1 MSRSSNSL
9 LVCLHM
15 DLKIKREDRKSL
27 SQLVQRILLHE
38 NKIHLKKNETDLQM
52 QLYIVFLL
60 FLASL
65 KYGNWS
71 IIILLIINLFFE
83 P

>member
-15 DLKIKREDRKSL
+15 DLKKKKREDRKTL

-38 NKIHLKKNETDLQM
+38 NKIHLKKNETDLEM

-65 KYGNWS
+65 KYGN
-71 IIILLIINLFFE
+71 
-83 P
+83 